1 VTLQSWSLWQEES
14 REVALVCDAQGVITW
29 ADNRAEQFICARPG
43 IPLSALAVEG
53 TEEKALRLVRQ
64 ALEGRV
70 RCWEL
75 SLVCKG
81 RPTTVSFC
89 ARSDGEGGV
98 QLLGHIMPD
107 GTGTL
112 FDQLNGA
119 LTEIVNLNRDAM
131 RQTRQLELQRDALA
145 RASLELDESNRGVVS
160 LHGEVEETSENLRRA
175 NELKGRVLAHASHE
189 LRTPLHSILGLSQLL
204 LDGDDGPLN
213 EEQQKQIRFI
223 RTSAEEL
230 SQIINDMLEL
240 STSEAGRVALHAER
254 FTVADFFAAMRG
266 MLRPLV
272 PSGGPVELVFDLPE
286 GDFTLDTDQG
296 KVAQILRNLISNAL
310 KFTENGRVL
319 CTARRRGD
327 DVVFAV
333 EDTGIGIARE
343 HFDKVFEEFG
353 QVDNH
358 LQRKHKGTG
367 LGLAL
372 SRRLAELLGGA
383 LSVDSEVGQGA
394 TFSLAIPA
402 QHPEVREIAQL
413 ASRPLDPSRS
423 PVLIVEDDRKT
434 MFVYEKY
441 LSLAGFQVVPART
454 TEDARRLLGA
464 VRPAAIVLDIMLE
477 GESSWD
483 FLAEVKQS
491 PATRDIPVLVVTVTN
506 KEQRARAL
514 GADEF
519 WLKPVDQEAL
529 LRKLKSIARPGT
541 TTKVLVIDDDERAR
555 YLMRKLLSKT
565 PYQLLEA
572 KDGIEGVHI
581 AQKQRPDVI
590 FLDFQLRDAVAFDVL
605 DDLKADPR
613 TRGIPVVI
621 VTSAIL
627 DAAERERLAA
637 ETEAILSKESLSRE
651 LAIHRIRDALQKAGL
666 GAASSTE

>member
-1 VTLQSWSLWQEES
+1 MSVDSWSLWQEES
-14 REVALVCDAQGVITW
+14 REIALVCDAQGVITW
-29 ADNRAEQFICARPG
+29 ADGRAERHVCARPG
-43 IPLSALAVEG
+43 VSLSTLAVQG
-53 TEEKALRLVRQ
+53 TEEKAMRLLQRGLEDAVRN
-64 ALEGRV
+64 
-70 RCWEL
+70 WEL

-89 ARSDGEGGV
+89 ARPDGEGRV
-98 QLLGHIMPD
+98 LLLGHIMPD
-107 GTGTL
+107 GIGSVVE
-112 FDQLNGA
+112 QLNGT
-119 LTEIVNLNRDAM
+119 LNEIVTLNREIM
-131 RQTRQLELQRDALA
+131 RQSRQLEQQRDELS
-145 RASLELDESNRGVVS
+145 RTNRELDESNRGVVT
-160 LHGEVEETSENLRRA
+160 LHGEIEEKSENLRRA
-175 NELKGRVLAHASHE
+175 NEIKGRVLAHASHE

-204 LDGDDGPLN
+204 LDGADGPLN
-213 EEQQKQIRFI
+213 EEQEKQIRFI

-230 SQIINDMLEL
+230 SQIVNDVLEL
-240 STSEAGRVALHAER
+240 SSAEAGKVALRAER
-254 FTVADFFAAMRG
+254 FTVADFFSAMRG

-272 PSGGPVELVFDLPE
+272 PAGGPVELVFELPE
-286 GDFTLDTDQG
+286 GDFELDTDQG
-296 KVAQILRNLISNAL
+296 KVAQVLRNLISNAL
-310 KFTENGRVL
+310 KFTEKGRIL
-319 CTARRRGD
+319 CTGIRRGD
-327 DVVFAV
+327 DVTFTVA
-333 EDTGIGIARE
+333 DTGIGIAPE
-343 HFDKVFEEFG
+343 HFDKIFEEFG
-353 QVDNH
+353 QVENH
-358 LQRKHKGTG
+358 LQRKFKGTG

-372 SRRLAELLGGA
+372 SRRLAEMLGGS
-383 LSVDSEVGQGA
+383 LGVDSEVGQGS
-394 TFSLAIPA
+394 TFTLTIPA
-402 QHPEVREIAQL
+402 QHPEVREIAAL
-413 ASRPLDPSRS
+413 ASRPLDPTRS

-454 TEDARRLLGA
+454 TDEARKLLGA

-483 FLAEVKQS
+483 FLAEVKQG
-491 PATRDIPVLVVTVTN
+491 AQTREIPVLVVTVTN

-529 LRKLKSIARPGT
+529 LRKLKGIARPGA

-572 KDGIEGVHI
+572 RGGPEGVDI
-581 AQKQRPDVI
+581 AQRLRPDVI

-613 TRGIPVVI
+613 TRAIPVVI

-627 DAAERERLAA
+627 DASERERLAA